1 MKDSSHGPVLVDV
14 GADESA
20 DFETSFLED
29 IGHPVVLCH
38 GPSERALCPLLAG
51 QGCVKFDEAHG
62 VVFELDLDRP
72 QHRAI
77 VEKYRKLAA
86 ADMPIRVVV
95 HADQVERYV
104 SLLANLEIWTRRPNA
119 ADLDGFAAEVEAAD
133 RFS

>member
-1 MKDSSHGPVLVDV
+1 MSDSSQGPILVDI
-14 GADESA
+14 GIEDSGE
-20 DFETSFLED
+20 FETSFLEKV
-29 IGHPVVLCH
+29 GHPVVICH
-38 GPSERALCPLLAG
+38 GPSDRSLCPLLAG

-77 VEKYRKLAA
+77 VEKYRELAG
-86 ADMPIRVVV
+86 ADMPIRVVI

-104 SLLANLEIWTRRPNA
+104 SLLADLEIWTRRPNA